1 MLMGIDPLLS
11 PELLMVLRAMGHG
24 DDLLICDRNHPAA
37 TIAKHTT
44 HGRVIYI
51 QGANLVDLSK
61 AVLAHFP
68 LDTFVEAP
76 VTRMQV
82 VGDPDKMV
90 QAHHDM
96 QDVANKAVG
105 KPVHIRAIERFA
117 FYAEAKNAFAVV
129 QTTDTGPYGCF
140 LLKKGVL

>member
-11 PELLMVLRAMGHG
+11 PELLMVMRAMGHG
-24 DDLLICDRNHPAA
+24 DDLLLCDRNHPAA

-44 HGRVIYI
+44 HGKVIYI
-51 QGANLVDLSK
+51 QGANLKDLSK
-61 AVLAHFP
+61 AVLAHLP

-76 VTRMQV
+76 ITRMLV
-82 VGDPDKMV
+82 VGDPQKIV
-90 QAHHDM
+90 PAHHDM
-96 QDVANKAVG
+96 QAIANQASG
-105 KPVHIRAIERFA
+105 KTIAIRAVERFE

-129 QTTDTGPYGCF
+129 QTTDAGPYGCF